1 LDTQEFM
8 DTLKTWTDI
17 YRQNREPV
25 LDYPPSVDPEEKKW
39 EENMIRIAAVITAAD
54 SLEGTPAEKKI
65 QAAAGF
71 AKSRDMTKLKEIY
84 TLFNEVEDY
93 LKESLV

>member
-17 YRQNREPV
+17 FRQNRDPV
-25 LDYPPSVDPEEKKW
+25 LDYPPSIDPEEKKW
-39 EENMIRIAAVITAAD
+39 EENMLRIAAVITAAD
-54 SLEGTPAEKKI
+54 SLEGTPAAKKI
-65 QAAAGF
+65 KAASDF
-71 AKSRDMTKLKEIY
+71 ARAKDRAKLKEIY
-84 TLFNEVEDY
+84 TLFNEVEMF